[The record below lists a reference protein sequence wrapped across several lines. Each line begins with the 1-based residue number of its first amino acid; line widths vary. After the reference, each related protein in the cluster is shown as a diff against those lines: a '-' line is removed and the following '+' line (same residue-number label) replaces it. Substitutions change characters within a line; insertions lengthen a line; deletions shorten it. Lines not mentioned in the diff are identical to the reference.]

1 MNSIFIDNTI
11 ILDSNIQNVS
21 VIEKLIDNY
30 SSVLKFND
38 ELYGKLLLAVV
49 EAVNN
54 AIVHGNHEDE
64 SKKVS
69 IHYVFNDS
77 EILFTVT
84 DEGEGF
90 DPSLVPDPT
99 AIENLEKDCGRGIYL
114 MNCLCDEILFQD
126 GGRTV
131 MMKFSLS

>member
-11 ILDSNIQNVS
+11 TIDSNIQNVS

-30 SSVLKFND
+30 STVCEFND

-54 AIVHGNHEDE
+54 AIVHGNREDE
-64 SKKVS
+64 SKKVFV
-69 IHYVFNDS
+69 HYVFNDK

-90 DPSLVPDPT
+90 DPNAIPDPT
-99 AIENLEKDCGRGIYL
+99 SMENIEKDCGRGIYL
-114 MNCLCDEILFQD
+114 MKCLCDEIMFKD

-131 MMKFSLS
+131 MMKFSLV

>member
-11 ILDSNIQNVS
+11 TLDSNIQNVS

-30 SSVLKFND
+30 SAVLKFND

-54 AIVHGNHEDE
+54 AIVHGNNEDE
-64 SKKVS
+64 TKKVH
-69 IHYVFNDS
+69 IHYVFNDK

-84 DEGEGF
+84 DEGAGF
-90 DPSLVPDPT
+90 DPDNVPDPT

-114 MNCLCDEILFQD
+114 MKCLCDEIMYQD

-131 MMKFSLS
+131 MMKFAIA

>member
-11 ILDSNIQNVS
+11 TIDSNIQNVS

-30 SSVLKFND
+30 STVCEFND
-38 ELYGKLLLAVV
+38 KLYGKLLLAVV

-54 AIVHGNHEDE
+54 AIVHGNREDE
-64 SKKVS
+64 SKKVFV
-69 IHYVFNDS
+69 HYVFNDK

-90 DPSLVPDPT
+90 DHNAVPDPT
-99 AIENLEKDCGRGIYL
+99 SMENIEKDCGRGIYL
-114 MNCLCDEILFQD
+114 MKCLCDEIMFKD

-131 MMKFSLS
+131 MMKFSLV